1 MTRAKN
7 DPELPVLW
15 GLKSIAFKRWP
26 AASLVRAKNISQ
38 FSSVSISN
46 PIRYLNMIHQG
57 DLLLQKI
64 DLNS

>member
-26 AASLVRAKNISQ
+26 AAGLVGAKNISQ

-46 PIRYLNMIHQG
+46 PIQYLNMIHQ
-57 DLLLQKI
+57 
-64 DLNS
+64 